1 MKRLPKLSLIYFA
14 LLLLT
19 GMGACSDDDTDGPA
33 ASSNEVK
40 IVQTN
45 NLGNVLQ
52 DGEGYTLY
60 FFTKDSKG
68 QSVCEGACLGVWPI
82 YHSDNLTVGAG
93 LSSSDFE
100 EITRGDGEK
109 QTTYKGWPL
118 YYYSPSGDGTL
129 EAPGATSGENVNSV
143 WFVAKPD
150 YAIMLANAQL
160 IGHDG
165 KNYTGTFVEGTEET
179 QYLVDGE
186 GRTLYIFEN
195 DKKNTNNFTA
205 EDLSNN
211 AVWPI
216 FHADLGSVPSSL
228 TLSDFGTITVH
239 GQSQLTYKGWPLYY
253 FGQDAER
260 GDNKGISFPFPG
272 VWPVVTSSTTEAV
285 E

>member
-1 MKRLPKLSLIYFA
+1 MKRLLNMNLICLA
-14 LLLLT
+14 SVLILI
-19 GMGACSDDDTDGPA
+19 MAACDDDDDYNGGT
-33 ASSNEVK
+33 SSNEVK

-45 NLGNVLQ
+45 NLGKVLQ
-52 DGEGYTLY
+52 DGQGYTLY

-68 QSVCEGACLGVWPI
+68 QSVCEGGCLGVWPI
-82 YHSDNLTVGAG
+82 YHADNLTVGAG
-93 LSSSDFE
+93 LNSADFG

-118 YYYSPSGDGTL
+118 YYYSPTGDGKL

-165 KNYTGTFVEGTEET
+165 KTYTSSFEEGTEET
-179 QYLVDGE
+179 QYLVDAK
-186 GRTLYIFEN
+186 GRTLYIFKN

-216 FHADLGSVPSSL
+216 FHAELGTVPSSL
-228 TLSDFGTITVH
+228 ALSDFGTITVH

-253 FGQDAER
+253 FGQDIER

-272 VWPVVTSSTTEAV
+272 VWPVVTSSTAAAV